1 MSAEPARDPH
11 ATTIPGR
18 TPVTVTD
25 PEAHVDPDDTLRL
38 LRDLVR
44 IDSVNPRL
52 VEGGAGE
59 AEVAAHVAGEL
70 RDAGLEV
77 ETREAT
83 PGRVS
88 VVGRLRGD
96 LGAGPSFMLNAHT
109 DTVGVEDME
118 APFSAELRDGRVY
131 GRGAYDMK
139 GGLAACIE
147 AAKALARAGAPFPGE
162 LLVAAVADE
171 EHSSVGTADVLT
183 EYSADA
189 AVVTEPTGLELCT
202 AHKGFAWMEI
212 RTEGRA
218 AHGSQFE
225 VGRDANMRMGRV
237 LSRLE
242 ELEREVRS
250 RDPHPLLGPPSLH
263 APLLRGGTG
272 ISTYADRCTLR
283 IERRTVPGETGEKVA
298 GEVEAI
304 LDDLRR
310 ASDFEASLET
320 LLVRSPF
327 EVDGDAGVVR
337 TLEDASE
344 RVLGRTPEHVGENPW
359 MDSALLA
366 DAGIETAVL
375 GPRGA
380 GAHAEEEW
388 VEVESVVDL
397 ARILSVAAADY
408 LAGD

>member
-1 MSAEPARDPH
+1 M
-11 ATTIPGR
+11 
-18 TPVTVTD
+18 TD
-25 PEAHVDPDDTLRL
+25 PEAYVDPEDTLRL

-52 VEGGAGE
+52 VDGAAGE
-59 AEVAAHVAGEL
+59 SEVAAYVAGEL

-96 LGAGPSFMLNAHT
+96 LGPGPSFMLNAHT
-109 DTVGVEDME
+109 DTVGVAGMDD
-118 APFSAELRDGRVY
+118 PFSADVRDGRLH

-139 GGLAACIE
+139 GGLAACVA
-147 AAKALARAGAPFPGE
+147 AAKALAAAEAPFPGE

-183 EYSADA
+183 DYSADA
-189 AVVTEPTGLELCT
+189 AVVTEPTELDLCT
-202 AHKGFAWMEI
+202 AHKGFAWLEVE
-212 RTEGRA
+212 TAGRA

-237 LSRLE
+237 LARLE
-242 ELEREVRS
+242 QLEREVRS
-250 RDPHPLLGPPSLH
+250 REPHPLLGPPSMH
-263 APLLRGGTG
+263 APLLRGGQG

-283 IERRTVPGETGEKVA
+283 IERRTVPGETGDQVA
-298 GEVEAI
+298 GEVEAV
-304 LDDLRR
+304 LEELRE
-310 ASDFEASLET
+310 APDFEASLDT
-320 LLVRSPF
+320 LLVRNPF
-327 EVDGDAGVVR
+327 EVDDDAGVVR
-337 TLEDASE
+337 ALEHASE
-344 RVLGRTPEHVGENPW
+344 RVLGSMPEHVGESPW

-366 DAGIETAVL
+366 DAGIETAVM
-375 GPRGA
+375 GPRGS
-380 GAHAEEEW
+380 GAHADEEW

-397 ARILSVAAADY
+397 ARILSVAAGGY
-408 LAGD
+408 LGGD

>member
-1 MSAEPARDPH
+1 M
-11 ATTIPGR
+11 
-18 TPVTVTD
+18 TD
-25 PEAHVDPDDTLRL
+25 PEAHVDPEDTLRL

-52 VEGGAGE
+52 VDGAAGE
-59 AEVAAHVAGEL
+59 AEIAAYVAGEL

-83 PGRVS
+83 AGRVS
-88 VVGRLRGD
+88 VVGRLRGE
-96 LGAGPSFMLNAHT
+96 LGPGPSFMLNAHT
-109 DTVGVEDME
+109 DTVGVEGMAD
-118 APFSAELRDGRVY
+118 PFSAELRDGRVY

-139 GGLAACIE
+139 GGLAACIG
-147 AAKALARAGAPFPGE
+147 AAKALRRAGAPFPGE

-202 AHKGFAWMEI
+202 AHKGFAWMEV

-283 IERRTVPGETGEKVA
+283 IERRTVPGETGEQVT

-304 LDDLRR
+304 LDDLRE

-337 TLEDASE
+337 ALEDASE

-366 DAGIETAVL
+366 DAGIETAVM
-375 GPRGA
+375 GPRGG

-388 VEVESVVDL
+388 VEVDSVVDL
-397 ARILSVAAADY
+397 ARVLSGAAADY
-408 LAGD
+408 LGGA

>member
-1 MSAEPARDPH
+1 MS
-11 ATTIPGR
+11 
-18 TPVTVTD
+18 D
-25 PEAHVDPDDTLRL
+25 PEANVDPEDTLRL

-52 VEGGAGE
+52 VEGAAGE
-59 AEVAAHVAGEL
+59 AELAAHVAGEL

-118 APFSAELRDGRVY
+118 DPFSAELRDGRVY

-202 AHKGFAWMEI
+202 AHKGFAWMEV

-283 IERRTVPGETGEKVA
+283 IERRTVPGETGEQVS

-304 LDDLRR
+304 LDGLRDD
-310 ASDFEASLET
+310 SDFEASLET

-337 TLEDASE
+337 ALEDASE

-380 GAHAEEEW
+380 GAHAVEEW

>member
-1 MSAEPARDPH
+1 MSPP
-11 ATTIPGR
+11 TSGPGGR
-18 TPVTVTD
+18 
-25 PEAHVDPDDTLRL
+25 VDPDDTLRL

-44 IDSVNPRL
+44 IDSVNPSL
-52 VEGGAGE
+52 VEGAAGE
-59 AEVAAHVAGEL
+59 AEISAYVAGEL

-88 VVGRLRGD
+88 VVGRLRGSR
-96 LGAGPSFMLNAHT
+96 GPGPGFMLNAHT
-109 DTVGVEDME
+109 DTVGVEGMDD
-118 APFSAELRDGRVY
+118 PFAAELRDGRLY

-139 GGLAACIE
+139 GGLAACVS
-147 AAKALARAGAPFPGE
+147 AAKALAAAGAPFPGQ
-162 LLVAAVADE
+162 LLVTAVADE

-183 EYSADA
+183 DYSADA
-189 AVVTEPTGLELCT
+189 AVVTEPTGMRLCT
-202 AHKGFAWMEI
+202 AHKGFVWLAVET
-212 RTEGRA
+212 RGRA

-237 LSRLE
+237 LARLE
-242 ELEREVRS
+242 ELERDVRS

-263 APLLRGGTG
+263 APLIRGGTG

-283 IERRTVPGETGEKVA
+283 IERRTVPGETGEQA
-298 GEVEAI
+298 ADEVRSILEELREAP
-304 LDDLRR
+304 
-310 ASDFEASLET
+310 DFEAELET

-327 EVDGDAGVVR
+327 EVEADAAVVR
-337 TLEDASE
+337 TLEQAAA
-344 RVLGRTPEHVGENPW
+344 RVLGETPGHVGENPW

-375 GPRGA
+375 GPRGD

-388 VEVESVVDL
+388 VDVESVVDL
-397 ARILSVAAADY
+397 ARILADAAARYCGGETSSDS
-408 LAGD
+408 AGES

>member
-1 MSAEPARDPH
+1 MTASAPDPAER
-11 ATTIPGR
+11 
-18 TPVTVTD
+18 
-25 PEAHVDPDDTLRL
+25 VDPDDTVRL

-44 IDSVNPRL
+44 IDSVNPEL
-52 VEGGAGE
+52 VDGAAGE
-59 AEVAAHVAGEL
+59 AEIAAYVAGEL

-96 LGAGPSFMLNAHT
+96 GGAGPSFMLNAHT
-109 DTVGVEDME
+109 DTVGVEGME
-118 APFSAELRDGRVY
+118 DPFSAGLRDGRVY

-139 GGLAACIE
+139 GGLAACIA
-147 AAKALARAGAPFPGE
+147 AAKALSEAGAPFPGE

-183 EYSADA
+183 GYSSDA
-189 AVVTEPTGLELCT
+189 AVVTEPTELELCT
-202 AHKGFAWMEI
+202 AHKGFAWLAVET
-212 RTEGRA
+212 RGRA

-283 IERRTVPGETGEKVA
+283 IERRTVPGETGEQVEH
-298 GEVEAI
+298 EVEQI
-304 LDDLRR
+304 LEDLRE
-310 ASDFEASLET
+310 APDFEASLET
-320 LLVRSPF
+320 VLVRNPF
-327 EVDGDAGVVR
+327 EVDADSGVVR
-337 TLEDASE
+337 TLEAASE
-344 RVLGRTPEHVGENPW
+344 RVLGSPPEHVGENPW

-366 DAGIETAVL
+366 DAGIETAVM
-375 GPRGA
+375 GPRGE
-380 GAHAEEEW
+380 GAHAVEEW

-397 ARILSVAAADY
+397 ARILSAAANDY
-408 LAGD
+408 LGTG

>member
-1 MSAEPARDPH
+1 MTAAASDPAER
-11 ATTIPGR
+11 
-18 TPVTVTD
+18 
-25 PEAHVDPDDTLRL
+25 VDPDDTVRL

-44 IDSVNPRL
+44 IDSVNPEL
-52 VEGGAGE
+52 VDGAAGE
-59 AEVAAHVAGEL
+59 AEIAAYVAGEL

-96 LGAGPSFMLNAHT
+96 GGPGPSFMLNAHT
-109 DTVGVEDME
+109 DTVGVEGME
-118 APFSAELRDGRVY
+118 DPFSAGLRDGRVY

-139 GGLAACIE
+139 GGLAACIA
-147 AAKALARAGAPFPGE
+147 AAKALSEAGAPFPGE

-183 EYSADA
+183 GYSSDA
-189 AVVTEPTGLELCT
+189 AVVTEPTELELCT
-202 AHKGFAWMEI
+202 AHKGFAWLAVET
-212 RTEGRA
+212 RGRA

-263 APLLRGGTG
+263 APLLQGGTG

-283 IERRTVPGETGEKVA
+283 IERRTVPGETGEQVER
-298 GEVEAI
+298 EVEQI
-304 LDDLRR
+304 LEELRE
-310 ASDFEASLET
+310 APDFEASLET
-320 LLVRSPF
+320 VLVRNPF
-327 EVDGDAGVVR
+327 EVDADSGVVR
-337 TLEDASE
+337 TLEAASE
-344 RVLGRTPEHVGENPW
+344 RVLGSPPEHVGENPW

-366 DAGIETAVL
+366 DAGIETAVM
-375 GPRGA
+375 GPRGE
-380 GAHAEEEW
+380 GAHAVEEW

-397 ARILSVAAADY
+397 ARILSAAANDY
-408 LAGD
+408 LGTG

>member
-1 MSAEPARDPH
+1 MS
-11 ATTIPGR
+11 
-18 TPVTVTD
+18 D
-25 PEAHVDPDDTLRL
+25 PEANVDPDDTLRL

-52 VEGGAGE
+52 VEGAAGE

-162 LLVAAVADE
+162 LVVAAVADE

-202 AHKGFAWMEI
+202 AHKGFAWMEV

-283 IERRTVPGETGEKVA
+283 IERRTVPGETGEQVA

-304 LDDLRR
+304 LDDLRE

-337 TLEDASE
+337 ALEDASE

-388 VEVESVVDL
+388 VEVESVIDL

>member
-1 MSAEPARDPH
+1 VS
-11 ATTIPGR
+11 
-18 TPVTVTD
+18 D
-25 PEAHVDPDDTLRL
+25 PEANVDPDDTLRL

-52 VEGGAGE
+52 VEGAAGE

-118 APFSAELRDGRVY
+118 DPFSAELRDGRVY

-162 LLVAAVADE
+162 LVVAAVADE

-202 AHKGFAWMEI
+202 AHKGFAWMEV

-283 IERRTVPGETGEKVA
+283 IERRTVPGETGEQVA

-304 LDDLRR
+304 LDDLRE

-337 TLEDASE
+337 ALEDASE

-388 VEVESVVDL
+388 VEVESVIDL

>member
-1 MSAEPARDPH
+1 MSPSASDPA
-11 ATTIPGR
+11 AS
-18 TPVTVTD
+18 VD
-25 PEAHVDPDDTLRL
+25 PEDTLRL

-44 IDSVNPRL
+44 IESVNPRL

-59 AEVAAHVAGEL
+59 AEVAAYVAGEL

-96 LGAGPSFMLNAHT
+96 SGPGPAFMLNAHT
-109 DTVGVEDME
+109 DTVGVEGME
-118 APFSAELRDGRVY
+118 EPFSAELRDGRVH

-139 GGLAACIE
+139 GGLAACIG

-162 LLVAAVADE
+162 LLVTAVADE

-189 AVVTEPTGLELCT
+189 AVVTEPTELQLCT
-202 AHKGFAWMEI
+202 AHKGFAWLEVQ
-212 RTEGRA
+212 TEGRA

-225 VGRDANMRMGRV
+225 VGRDANMAMGRV

-283 IERRTVPGETGEKVA
+283 IERRTVPGETGEQVA
-298 GEVEAI
+298 GEVDEI
-304 LDDLRR
+304 LDELRG
-310 ASDFEASLET
+310 APEFEASLET

-327 EVDGDAGVVR
+327 EVDADADVVR
-337 TLEDASE
+337 ILEGASE
-344 RVLGRTPEHVGENPW
+344 RVLGAAPQHVGENPW

-388 VEVESVVDL
+388 VEVDSVVEL
-397 ARILSVAAADY
+397 ARILSIAAADY
-408 LAGD
+408 LGGD

>member
-1 MSAEPARDPH
+1 MS
-11 ATTIPGR
+11 
-18 TPVTVTD
+18 D
-25 PEAHVDPDDTLRL
+25 PEANVDPDDTLRL

-52 VEGGAGE
+52 VEGAAGE

-118 APFSAELRDGRVY
+118 DPFSAELRDGRVY

-162 LLVAAVADE
+162 LVVAAVADE

-202 AHKGFAWMEI
+202 AHKGFAWMEV

-283 IERRTVPGETGEKVA
+283 IERRTVPGETGEQVA

-304 LDDLRR
+304 LDDLRE

-337 TLEDASE
+337 ALEDASE

-388 VEVESVVDL
+388 VEVESVIDL

>member
-1 MSAEPARDPH
+1 MTASAPDPAER
-11 ATTIPGR
+11 
-18 TPVTVTD
+18 
-25 PEAHVDPDDTLRL
+25 VDPDDTVRL

-44 IDSVNPRL
+44 IDSVNPEL
-52 VEGGAGE
+52 VDGAAGE
-59 AEVAAHVAGEL
+59 AEIAAYVAGEL

-96 LGAGPSFMLNAHT
+96 GGAGPSFMLNAHT
-109 DTVGVEDME
+109 DTVGVEGME
-118 APFSAELRDGRVY
+118 DPFSAGLRDGRVY

-139 GGLAACIE
+139 GGLAACIA
-147 AAKALARAGAPFPGE
+147 AAKALSEAGAPFPGE

-183 EYSADA
+183 GYSSDA
-189 AVVTEPTGLELCT
+189 AVVTEPTELELCT
-202 AHKGFAWMEI
+202 AHKGFAWLAVET
-212 RTEGRA
+212 RGRA

-250 RDPHPLLGPPSLH
+250 RDPHSLLGPPSLH

-283 IERRTVPGETGEKVA
+283 IERRTVPGETGEQVEH
-298 GEVEAI
+298 EVEQI
-304 LDDLRR
+304 LEDLRE
-310 ASDFEASLET
+310 APDFEASLET
-320 LLVRSPF
+320 VLVRNPF
-327 EVDGDAGVVR
+327 EVDADSGVVR
-337 TLEDASE
+337 TLEAASE
-344 RVLGRTPEHVGENPW
+344 RVLGSPPEHVGENPW

-366 DAGIETAVL
+366 DAGIETAVM
-375 GPRGA
+375 GPRGE
-380 GAHAEEEW
+380 GAHAVEEW

-397 ARILSVAAADY
+397 ARILSAAANDY
-408 LAGD
+408 LGTG